1 MELFNKLME
10 FEEINWNQYLTLVPI
25 NESKEKIKKYKELW
39 IKIRDL
45 KRSITKNLDDY
56 DKKSMKIKFDSDDIL
71 PLNKAIEIPIV
82 TIVVRAVFH
91 ENNKYYPQAFLDE
104 CLYEI

>member
-1 MELFNKLME
+1 MELFYKLME

-25 NESKEKIKKYKELW
+25 NESKEKIKKYEELR

-45 KRSITKNLDDY
+45 TRSLTKNLDDY
-56 DKKSMKIKFDSDDIL
+56 DEKSMKIKFDSDDIL

-82 TIVVRAVFH
+82 TIVVRPVFH
-91 ENNKYYPQAFLDE
+91 EHKKYYLQAFLDE
-104 CLYEI
+104 CL

>member
-1 MELFNKLME
+1 MELFYKLME

-25 NESKEKIKKYKELW
+25 NESKEKIKKYEELR

-45 KRSITKNLDDY
+45 TRSLTKNLDDY
-56 DKKSMKIKFDSDDIL
+56 DEKSMKIKFDSDDIL

-82 TIVVRAVFH
+82 TIVVKAVFMKITNIIH
-91 ENNKYYPQAFLDE
+91 KLF
-104 CLYEI
+104 

>member
-25 NESKEKIKKYKELW
+25 NESKEKIKKYEELW

-45 KRSITKNLDDY
+45 IRSITKNLDYY
-56 DKKSMKIKFDSDDIL
+56 DEKSMKIEFDSDDIL

-82 TIVVRAVFH
+82 TIAVRAVFMKITNIIH
-91 ENNKYYPQAFLDE
+91 KLF
-104 CLYEI
+104 